1 MISAL
6 IAAILETFA
15 GPLIVVAWIARA
27 ALLAVGV
34 LFLMTA
40 PFAHKGLGIALL
52 YFAQAVAM
60 TLALRFL
67 RGLRARAIYR

>member
-1 MISAL
+1 MSTL
-6 IAAILETFA
+6 IAAILETFVI
-15 GPLIVVAWIARA
+15 PLILLVWIARA
-27 ALLAVGV
+27 ILIAGGV

-67 RGLRARAIYR
+67 RRLRARAIYR

>member
-1 MISAL
+1 MSTL
-6 IAAILETFA
+6 LAAICETFA

-27 ALLAVGV
+27 ILLAGGA
-34 LFLMTA
+34 LFLLAA

-67 RGLRARAIYR
+67 RRVRVRSMYR

>member
-1 MISAL
+1 MSAL

-15 GPLIVVAWIARA
+15 GPLIVLAWVARA
-27 ALLAVGV
+27 ALFAGGV
-34 LFLMTA
+34 LFLVAA

-52 YFAQAVAM
+52 YFAQAVLM

-67 RGLRARAIYR
+67 RRLRARAISR